1 MAQIEPATDSPRA
14 TRRRRIALMAIAVL
28 VAFVAWEIL
37 TRVVAYTSDAYVRSD
52 FVAVAPEVG
61 GRIVAVPIHDNQTVH
76 RGDLLFVIDP
86 EPFRL
91 ALDAALAA
99 VREASAQAAADKDTE
114 AAAAAEKQ
122 SAAATL
128 VYARGAQQRV
138 RTLEA
143 RSYNSIVQLDAADE
157 ALRRATAALVAANAL
172 EDKARETLATDAA
185 AKARAQ
191 AALALA
197 TWHMGRTRVRAPVD
211 GTVNN
216 LTLHAGDTARA
227 GQPLVGIVDAGAW
240 RIIAN
245 YKEYQLPRLTPGG
258 TAWVWL
264 DTHPWHFYRARIAGI
279 ARGISRS
286 PDPEGLLPYV
296 APTTDWIRLER
307 RFPVTLKLVDPP
319 PHLML
324 FMGADARVFIFP

>member
-143 RSYNSIVQLDAADE
+143 RSTTLSSELDAADE

-191 AALALA
+191 WPWRSRHG
-197 TWHMGRTRVRAPVD
+197 TWVAPVC
-211 GTVNN
+211 
-216 LTLHAGDTARA
+216 ARPSTA
-227 GQPLVGIVDAGAW
+227 PSTTS
-240 RIIAN
+240 
-245 YKEYQLPRLTPGG
+245 PFTPA
-258 TAWVWL
+258 T
-264 DTHPWHFYRARIAGI
+264 PRARGNRWSASSMPAPGEL
-279 ARGISRS
+279 S
-286 PDPEGLLPYV
+286 
-296 APTTDWIRLER
+296 PTTRSISCR
-307 RFPVTLKLVDPP
+307 
-319 PHLML
+319 
-324 FMGADARVFIFP
+324 A